1 MNGLE
6 EAWKRCCARL
16 RAELGEDIF
25 TSWFGRLELE
35 TAADGRACF
44 TVPTRFLKSWIE
56 SHYVDR
62 ILAAL
67 NSEIGGI
74 ADLTIAVR
82 SSTRAPACGAGSA
95 PTQIHL
101 REPRQAEY
109 TIAPPQDAASGPRG
123 VARRADATPA
133 QGPSPALRS
142 TDG

>member
-1 MNGLE
+1 MNSLV

-82 SSTRAPACGAGSA
+82 SSTRGPACGASPA
-95 PTQIHL
+95 PTHDSL
-101 REPRQAEY
+101 REPRPAEY
-109 TIAPPQDAASGPRG
+109 SAAPLQEAAAGSRGIAPR
-123 VARRADATPA
+123 
-133 QGPSPALRS
+133 
-142 TDG
+142 

>member
-6 EAWKRCCARL
+6 EAWKRCCSRL

-35 TAADGRACF
+35 TAVDGRACF

-56 SHYVDR
+56 SHYLDR

-74 ADLTIAVR
+74 ADLDDR
-82 SSTRAPACGAGSA
+82 RALLDARAGLRRRPGAGA
-95 PTQIHL
+95 
-101 REPRQAEY
+101 
-109 TIAPPQDAASGPRG
+109 
-123 VARRADATPA
+123 
-133 QGPSPALRS
+133 
-142 TDG
+142 